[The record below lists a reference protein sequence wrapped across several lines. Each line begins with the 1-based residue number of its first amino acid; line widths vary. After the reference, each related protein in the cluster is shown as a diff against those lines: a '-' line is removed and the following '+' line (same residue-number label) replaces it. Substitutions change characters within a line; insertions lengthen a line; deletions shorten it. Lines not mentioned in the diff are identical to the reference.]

1 MSCLWHQ
8 LLLTLAV
15 TCTVCTHCQGEDC
28 EADGAGFVQWNRFD
42 RLKRSRAQQGSHHY
56 NPPPSTKPN
65 IFVIIIDDLG
75 FNQVGY
81 RAKQTGNM
89 DVITPN
95 IDDLAGRGII
105 MDRFYATPWCAPSR
119 AALQTGRLDALNPNV
134 ANNIWNWDAGA
145 IYDYEGQNYTTP
157 FVGGIQPGTKTL
169 GEKLSEHGYV
179 SHLNGKWGIGGG
191 AWANTPMGMGYSS
204 FMGWFGDSMESC
216 DGSEPGFAVGGSGP
230 LMDTLPSFW
239 RQDSKAIFE
248 APWCDLLRATKMLDA
263 EELFV
268 ACRTFKAEL
277 KDVADEEIRRRS
289 REIILQ
295 HDYEQA
301 PLFLV
306 HALQLMHLPMQ
317 YPEHF
322 APPTIS
328 ATKPQNEDLRAATYG
343 ALTYVDWVI
352 GDLINAFK
360 EKKQYENTIVLV
372 TSDNGGA
379 IYAGTANNNFPLRG
393 GKFNNFEG
401 GQRVNAFFS
410 GGWVEAALAA
420 KSLSPFTSETVMA
433 INDVPETLLHMV
445 GIKHVMGHAS
455 GPLTGV
461 ALWHK
466 ILHKEQH
473 ERRIAYSE
481 TMQLIVT
488 PNVQDLR
495 KFWFLGKTKVISDGH
510 WSANFPNNTEFIP
523 DFGYFYV
530 RPCGSNYCYF
540 NLSADPSEQ
549 TSIGLSP
556 VEVDALRR
564 ECSDAW
570 NNNVIN
576 TSRIESIENSSN
588 GYPSQVALWTHYGA
602 SGPFLTK
609 NAEPVEVSAQCW
621 CDWIDDEVPPENVT
635 HIIFNLYLGA
645 RCTDIDGARCVD
657 GALECKGPLRLTQ
670 APIPWSFQEGMWSK
684 IGFRTENFS
693 YIEKAQWD
701 WGPARDDFP
710 LPLMKWNLPVIHGLQ
725 SMNARIGFKNWAN
738 IAKYPFNLAI
748 HDHCPEFRIYTAP
761 TPTTQVTDWLLA
773 AGVFD
778 DPTRGVRSGGKLLTK
793 VLKVLEFLNI
803 TDDGKVRG
811 CIFVKPDGMVC
822 PTLDNKPPL
831 IDTSDVKIRNITN
844 CLDECILYDPHAP

>member
-1 MSCLWHQ
+1 
-8 LLLTLAV
+8 
-15 TCTVCTHCQGEDC
+15 
-28 EADGAGFVQWNRFD
+28 
-42 RLKRSRAQQGSHHY
+42 
-56 NPPPSTKPN
+56 
-65 IFVIIIDDLG
+65 
-75 FNQVGY
+75 
-81 RAKQTGNM
+81 
-89 DVITPN
+89 
-95 IDDLAGRGII
+95 
-105 MDRFYATPWCAPSR
+105 
-119 AALQTGRLDALNPNV
+119 
-134 ANNIWNWDAGA
+134 
-145 IYDYEGQNYTTP
+145 
-157 FVGGIQPGTKTL
+157 
-169 GEKLSEHGYV
+169 
-179 SHLNGKWGIGGG
+179 
-191 AWANTPMGMGYSS
+191 
-204 FMGWFGDSMESC
+204 
-216 DGSEPGFAVGGSGP
+216 
-230 LMDTLPSFW
+230 
-239 RQDSKAIFE
+239 
-248 APWCDLLRATKMLDA
+248 
-263 EELFV
+263 
-268 ACRTFKAEL
+268 
-277 KDVADEEIRRRS
+277 
-289 REIILQ
+289 
-295 HDYEQA
+295 
-301 PLFLV
+301 
-306 HALQLMHLPMQ
+306 MQ

-328 ATKPQNEDLRAATYG
+328 ARKPRNEDLRAATYG

-420 KSLSPFTSETVMA
+420 KKLSPFTSETVMA

-445 GIKHVMGHAS
+445 GIKHGMGHAS

-466 ILHKEQH
+466 ILHKQQN
-473 ERRIAYSE
+473 ERMIAYSK

-488 PNVQDLR
+488 PQDLR

-549 TSIGLSP
+549 TSIGLLP
-556 VEVDALRR
+556 VLVDAMRR

-570 NNNVIN
+570 NNNVAN

-609 NAEPVEVSAQCW
+609 NAEPVEVFAQCW
-621 CDWIDDEVPPENVT
+621 CDWIDDEVPPEKVT

-645 RCTDIDGARCVD
+645 RCTDIDGARYVN

-670 APIPWSFQEGMWSK
+670 APIPRSFQEGMWSK

-701 WGPARDDFP
+701 WGPAGDDFP
-710 LPLMKWNLPVIHGLQ
+710 LPFMKWNLPVIQGLQ

-738 IAKYPFNLAI
+738 IEKYPFNLAI

-778 DPTRGVRSGGKLLTK
+778 NPTSGVGSGDKLLTKVLK

-811 CIFVKPDGMVC
+811 CILVSPDGKVC